1 MAVFYVRFV
10 VSFDVGSF
18 CKDERPSYCKL
29 LFSILHNIGLV
40 KSHGLLDFRRLD
52 RPVAHAKLR
61 QLQGFYFKI
70 RVAKRNTYGF
80 RNMGFFSYTR
90 FIRQSL
96 QDNAGAFWALLW
108 AFFLNPALKKAEVH
122 RHAG

>member
-18 CKDERPSYCKL
+18 CKDERPSCCQL
-29 LFSILHNIGLV
+29 LLSILHNIEFV
-40 KSHGLLDFRRLD
+40 KSHGFLDFNRLD

-61 QLQGFYFKI
+61 PLQGFHVKI

-96 QDNAGAFWALLW
+96 QDNAGEFLALLW
-108 AFFLNPALKKAEVH
+108 AFF
-122 RHAG
+122 